1 MMYKAPK
8 FEFISAK
15 IAPSVNR
22 PIEIPFEFKLIF
34 PQFYY
39 TYDAKISPLARNIQ
53 IEPLT

>member
-1 MMYKAPK
+1 MYKAPK

-34 PQFYY
+34 PQFYC
-39 TYDAKISPLARNIQ
+39 TYEEKISPFARKIQ